1 MKKRQ
6 KNPSKER
13 IVPPCKPV
21 SFTVRSANGL
31 GDLDCFPREIRDMI
45 YSSLIPTLMVHGLE
59 QTTIDSCIVRELI
72 NAPILAT
79 SKQLCVEFLEVFIRD
94 VNLEESNEYYDPR
107 DPYDDGFEDAKSR
120 KSHRCKSE
128 RSPWSNLN
136 SLEKLLA
143 FVQARISYAFKNKK
157 VGLKINTMHLDP
169 DIMGDVAEYRDYEL
183 SELPGSLCRLW
194 NIHERYKVA
203 PDQIYINI
211 DY

>member
-21 SFTVRSANGL
+21 NFTVRSANGL

-59 QTTIDSCIVRELI
+59 QTTIDSCIVRELV

-107 DPYDDGFEDAKSR
+107 DPYDDRFEDAKSG
-120 KSHRCKSE
+120 KSHRCKRE
-128 RSPWSNLN
+128 RSTWSNLN

-143 FVQARISYAFKNKK
+143 FVRACISYAFKNKK

-169 DIMGDVAEYRDYEL
+169 DIMRDVAEYRDCEL

-194 NIHERYKVA
+194 DIHERYKVA

>member
-21 SFTVRSANGL
+21 NFTVRSANGL
-31 GDLDCFPREIRDMI
+31 GGLDCFPREIRDMI

-59 QTTIDSCIVRELI
+59 QTTIDSCIVRELVD
-72 NAPILAT
+72 APILAT

-107 DPYDDGFEDAKSR
+107 DPYDDRFEDA
-120 KSHRCKSE
+120 
-128 RSPWSNLN
+128 N
-136 SLEKLLA
+136 LEKLLA
-143 FVQARISYAFKNKK
+143 FVQPRIGFAFKNKK
-157 VGLKINTMHLDP
+157 VGFKINTMHLDP
-169 DIMGDVAEYRDYEL
+169 DIMRDVAEFRDCEL

-194 NIHERYKVA
+194 NIRERYKVA